1 MCFCRD
7 FIPDWAYYQ
16 NLSLYLHP
24 KRYILKVMNGNLSTF
39 VKGKRKQ
46 FGLTQQE
53 LSEKSGVGLRFVRE
67 LEQGKNTLRM
77 DKVNQVLALFGAE
90 LSATVINKNNE

>member
-1 MCFCRD
+1 MSS
-7 FIPDWAYYQ
+7 
-16 NLSLYLHP
+16 NLSA
-24 KRYILKVMNGNLSTF
+24 F
-39 VKGKRKQ
+39 VKEKRKQ

-67 LEQGKNTLRM
+67 LEQGKNSLRM

-90 LSATVINKNNE
+90 LSAMVTNKNNEL